1 MNVPEKKKSIF
12 ASALIVVAMRWT
24 DRLIGLLSTL
34 ILARVL
40 TPADFGI
47 IAMSSVLVGLIDVL
61 LDLGVNMAL
70 IQNKDADDEDFNTA
84 WTIRLIQA
92 IAVTII
98 VFLLAPLAASY
109 YRDPRVADVTRLM
122 ALGMFIGGF
131 ENIGIV
137 CFQKSMDFSR
147 DFRFF
152 FIRRLAG
159 FLVTVSLAIILE
171 SYWAMPLG
179 ALAGRVT
186 GVALSYIMHPFR
198 PRLSLTRIAKLW
210 SFSQWALIRSIGIYF
225 ETQFDRFL
233 VGRLSDAATVG
244 AYTLADEISAMP
256 STELLQP
263 LGRVL
268 FPAFVAAKHDA
279 KRLRDAYLLALAVQA
294 MLAIPA
300 GVGLACV
307 ADRAVFVLLGNQW
320 ISAIPFVQ
328 TLALVFSLGAISH
341 AAGYLLVTIG
351 KIRTLSIFVWV
362 QNILFLT
369 VAGLIFSSASAI
381 DIAHIRLMVA
391 AIGLVFFMGVILHEV
406 RELCLADLVR
416 VAWRPV
422 AAAAT
427 MALVDALAP
436 PPESL
441 PLMVAFLCEVL
452 LGAVSYTTTLLGLWL
467 LAGRPHGAEAYILS
481 KLKLGRFLQS
491 TQRNDTP

>member
-1 MNVPEKKKSIF
+1 MTTPPKKKSIF

-34 ILARVL
+34 ILARIL

-47 IAMSSVLVGLIDVL
+47 IAMASVLVGLVDVL

-70 IQNKDADDEDFNTA
+70 IQNRNADDDDYNTA

-92 IAVTII
+92 TAVTII
-98 VFLLAPLAASY
+98 IFLLAPLAADY
-109 YRDPRVADVTRLM
+109 YRDPRVCDVTRLM

-137 CFQKSMDFSR
+137 NFQKNMDFSR

-159 FLVTVSLAIILE
+159 FLVTVTLAIQLE

-179 ALAGRVT
+179 ALAGRTT
-186 GVALSYIMHPFR
+186 GVVLSYIMHPFR
-198 PRLSLTRIAKLW
+198 PRFSLSRFAKLW
-210 SFSQWALIRSIGIYF
+210 SFSQWALLRSIGIYF

-233 VGRLSDAATVG
+233 VGRLSDASTVG

-279 KRLRDAYLLALAVQA
+279 QRLRDAYLLALAVQT

-300 GVGLACV
+300 GVGLASV
-307 ADRAVFVLLGNQW
+307 ADRAVLVLLGEQW
-320 ISAIPFVQ
+320 LAAIPFVQ

-351 KIRTLSIFVWV
+351 KIRTLGIFIWV
-362 QNILFLT
+362 QNILFLV
-369 VAGLIFSSASAI
+369 VAGLIFSSAGAI
-381 DIAHIRLMVA
+381 DIARIRLVVA
-391 AIGLVFFMGVILHEV
+391 AVGLIFFMAVILHEV
-406 RELCLADLVR
+406 RELRLADIIR

-422 AAAAT
+422 AAAAS
-427 MALVDALAP
+427 MATIDLLVTP
-436 PPESL
+436 PDTL
-441 PLMVAFLCEVL
+441 PLMLAFLLEVL
-452 LGAVSYTTTLLGLWL
+452 LGALSYTTILLGLWY
-467 LAGRPHGAEAYILS
+467 ASGRPYGAEAYILS
-481 KLKLGRFLQS
+481 KLKLGRFLQPV
-491 TQRNDTP
+491 QRNDAP